1 MSKQQKLKQLLQKQL
16 NQGRDLLDRG
26 LDRHVRLAVTGLSGA
41 GKTTFIT
48 GVLEQLLHGDPR
60 RLPFWRVAR
69 EGRLRGAH
77 LSAQPDQQI
86 PRFQYEKA
94 LATMAGNP
102 PKWPASTRSLSEIRT
117 IVRADKKASWYGG
130 ARDYRDLTIDLLDY
144 PGEWLL
150 DLPMLQLDY
159 AQWSA
164 QQRELLAK
172 EPRQQL
178 ASTWLQQWSHSSKAA
193 QDNQQTDDD
202 AQVRET
208 AAAYRA
214 FLQSARQ
221 QGLYLLQPGRLLL
234 PGEFENAPI
243 LDFFPWPEEP
253 SEAALPAHLQ
263 RLYALLEQRFE
274 AYKKEVVT
282 PFFKQHFR
290 HFNRQVLLVD
300 VLGALRRGPMAV
312 ADLQLTLQQLLPS
325 FQYGSNSLLNRL
337 FQPRVEKV
345 CIVATKADVLVPE
358 QHQQLQQ
365 LLKSIVSPILDS
377 LRFDGIDV
385 ELHAVAAI
393 SCTQASARDAEVA
406 AVTGWEQTDKG
417 VRQVAV
423 KPPQLPKSISSGEFK
438 PIAYVDFVPAVAAG
452 LGATGIR
459 GEALPQL
466 RLDAVLEFLTG
477 DKW

>member
-1 MSKQQKLKQLLQKQL
+1 MFTQQKLKQVLQKQL

-48 GVLEQLLHGDPR
+48 GMLEQLLHGDPR

-69 EGRLRGAH
+69 EGRLRGAS

-94 LATMAGNP
+94 LATMADDP
-102 PKWPASTRSLSEIRT
+102 PQWPASTRSLSEIRT
-117 IVRADKKASWYGG
+117 IVRADKKAAWYGTN
-130 ARDYRDLTIDLLDY
+130 RDYRDVTIDLLDY

-150 DLPMLQLDY
+150 DLPMLQQDY

-164 QQRELLAK
+164 QQRELLAQP
-172 EPRQQL
+172 PRQQL
-178 ASTWLQQWSHSSKAA
+178 TRQWLQQWSQTSNLNDPVADTDAA
-193 QDNQQTDDD
+193 
-202 AQVRET
+202 VRAT
-208 AAAYRA
+208 AAAYRD
-214 FLQSARQ
+214 FLQQARE

-234 PGEFENAPI
+234 PGELENAPL
-243 LDFFPWPEEP
+243 LDFFPWPDEP
-253 SEAALPAHLQ
+253 SEQPLSAHQ
-263 RLYALLEQRFE
+263 QGLYDILAQRFE

-300 VLGALRRGPMAV
+300 VLGALRRGPQAV
-312 ADLQLTLQQLLPS
+312 ADLQLTLKQLLPS
-325 FQYGSNSLLNRL
+325 FQYGHNALLNRL

-358 QHQQLQQ
+358 QHEQLQQ
-365 LLKSIVSPILDS
+365 LLQSIVSPILDS
-377 LRFDGIDV
+377 LRFDGIAV

-393 SCTQASARDAEVA
+393 CCTQASARDAEVP
-406 AVTGWEQTDKG
+406 AVVGWEQTETG

-423 KPPQLPKSISSGEFK
+423 RPPQLPQSITSGDFK
-438 PIAYVDFVPAVAAG
+438 PIAYLDFVPAVAAG
-452 LGATGIR
+452 AGTNGIR